1 MTETAEAP
9 APTGPTHPRL
19 AGARATTVAITVG
32 LCAIIAGLCIAFVT
46 SLPAVHTADAFGVRA
61 LGHARSP
68 ALTSLII
75 PTLHIP
81 FTVAWAVP
89 LSAILGSVAAW
100 RSRSWRPF
108 AFLALSV
115 AVSAAISHLAKAVV
129 ERPRPTL
136 THHLVNET
144 TLSFPSG
151 HATCAAALL
160 LSIAVLVSRAANA
173 SDRSGVGGGA
183 RRARAVTVIAWVVA
197 ISGAIL
203 VGVSRVYFGVHWPTD
218 VLAGW
223 LIGAGTVMV
232 FCPLIGVGAVV
243 FHHAPMPAE
252 GDPHDPRR

>member
-9 APTGPTHPRL
+9 PPTGPTHPRL
-19 AGARATTVAITVG
+19 AGARGTTTAITVG
-32 LCAIIAGLCIAFVT
+32 LCAIIAGLCIALVT
-46 SLPAVHTADAFGVRA
+46 SLPAVHTADVLGVRA

-129 ERPRPTL
+129 VRPRPTSP
-136 THHLVNET
+136 T
-144 TLSFPSG
+144 TSSTKPLSASPRATPPAPPRSCSASPCSSPAPRTPATGQASG
-151 HATCAAALL
+151 EAPAAHEQSRWRCGSWRSPARSSSAPRASTSGSTGRRTC
-160 LSIAVLVSRAANA
+160 SP
-173 SDRSGVGGGA
+173 GGSSV
-183 RRARAVTVIAWVVA
+183 RER
-197 ISGAIL
+197 
-203 VGVSRVYFGVHWPTD
+203 
-218 VLAGW
+218 
-223 LIGAGTVMV
+223 
-232 FCPLIGVGAVV
+232 
-243 FHHAPMPAE
+243 
-252 GDPHDPRR
+252 